1 MKPLAIALLLSAVL
15 SAQPSFEAAS
25 VKPHDPKT
33 PFSKGRILPSGGIEA
48 AGWTVQDLLMFAY
61 GVRPDMIVGL
71 PKWAKESPFDVIAK
85 APHDTP
91 PATLRVMLQT
101 LLAERFKLASHR
113 EDRPMPVYVLTV
125 GKRGHKLQPAAGTLP
140 HCSWIAL
147 PNQVSRRDCQ
157 NMTMAE
163 LAKQLPGLGHIGIDL
178 PVVDKT
184 GLEGAWDFHFD
195 VRLLP
200 PDAGAAEAR
209 PEAATSQ
216 GPTIFD
222 AFEELGLKLE
232 PHKAPAPVIV
242 VDRIDALSEN

>member
-1 MKPLAIALLLSAVL
+1 MKSLAIALLLAAVL

-25 VKPHDPKT
+25 IKPHDPKT
-33 PFSKGRILPSGGIEA
+33 PVSKGRVLPSGGIEA
-48 AGWTVQDLLMFAY
+48 AGWTVQDLLMFAN
-61 GVRPDMIVGL
+61 GVLPDMIVDL

-101 LLAERFKLASHR
+101 LLAERFKISSHR
-113 EDRPMPVYVLTV
+113 EDLPMPVYVLTI
-125 GKRGHKLQPAAGTLP
+125 GKRGPKLQAAAGTMP
-140 HCSWIAL
+140 HCSWTDL
-147 PNQVSRRDCQ
+147 PNRVSRRECQ

-163 LAKQLPGLGHIGIDL
+163 LARQLPGLGDIGIDF

-184 GLEGAWDFHFD
+184 GIEGAWDFHLD

-200 PDAGAAEAR
+200 PDAGAAEAH
-209 PEAATSQ
+209 PEVATPQ

-222 AFEELGLKLE
+222 AFERLGLKLE
-232 PHKAPAPVIV
+232 PRKVPSPVIV
-242 VDRIDALSEN
+242 VDRIETLSEN